1 MSDPGGAHIEL
12 TRGGADRP
20 WVGQLVPID
29 VALWRPKLSQGE
41 PPPFSFDEPEVPGAI
56 ALFRSDVPPPSE
68 ITQDGVT
75 FLVQHRTLL
84 VFPQEDGEIVLPPL
98 RARYDD
104 PTSSQPVRVRSEP
117 LHFTAAFPRGQKQG
131 EALLVA
137 KDVQVKT
144 TLDRALT
151 GLKVGDGFTRSV
163 VLSAADTDPIML
175 PQIRFE
181 PVEGLRVYPAEPRVL
196 DSGERGAIQASRSYA
211 ATYVVERVGHYELP
225 ALRVRWLDPASGRY
239 GSAQASSLQF
249 WARPN
254 FGLGLSAFG
263 TTPWLGVS
271 LVLALLL
278 VLTGLGYLTWRRVRR
293 GPFAWERS
301 WAARQAEQRAF
312 LAFER
317 ALGHVSPIAR
327 LRRAYVWLAL
337 KLPNEPRTLER
348 LRSASPESANA
359 LRSWEEQAF
368 ATRTRAQLPPH
379 GLHRVFARAR
389 RALGKPR
396 NTNFATDIN
405 SSSTSREET
414 S

>member
-1 MSDPGGAHIEL
+1 MSEPEGAHIEL
-12 TRGGADRP
+12 TRAGPNQP

-29 VALWRPKLSQGE
+29 VALWRPKPSDGELSS
-41 PPPFSFDEPEVPGAI
+41 FSYDEPDVPGAI

-68 ITQDGVT
+68 VNRDGVLY
-75 FLVQHRTLL
+75 LVQHRTLL
-84 VFPQEDGEIVLPPL
+84 VFPQEDGQIVLPPL

-104 PTSSQPVRVRSEP
+104 PTGAQPVRVSSQP
-117 LHFTAAFPRGQKQG
+117 LHFTAAFPRGLTQG
-131 EALLVA
+131 AGLLVA

-151 GLKVGDGFTRSV
+151 GLRVGDGFTRTV
-163 VLSAADTDPIML
+163 VLSAADTDPVML
-175 PQIRFE
+175 PQIAFE
-181 PVEGLRVYPAEPRVL
+181 SVEGLRVYPAEPRVL
-196 DSGERGAIQASRSYA
+196 DSGERGAIHATRSYA

-239 GSAQASSLQF
+239 ATAHASSLQF

-263 TTPWLGVS
+263 TTPWLGAS

-278 VLTGLGYLTWRRVRR
+278 ALAGLGTVAVRRVRQ
-293 GPFAWERS
+293 GPFAWERR
-301 WAARQAEQRAF
+301 WAARRAEQRAF

-317 ALGHVSPIAR
+317 ALGRASPFA
-327 LRRAYVWLAL
+327 LLGRAYAWLAL
-337 KLPNEPRTLER
+337 RLPEEPRTLDP
-348 LRSASPESANA
+348 LRAASPESAAA

-368 ATRTRAQLPPH
+368 VAGASTAQPS
-379 GLHRVFARAR
+379 GRRRVFARAR
-389 RALGKPR
+389 RRLGRSR
-396 NTNFATDIN
+396 NQSSVADIN